1 MNTMVQTDRPRR
13 GSAAPRGS
21 SRNAIVDAA
30 EKLFLERGF
39 GRVSVDELAAA
50 AGVARRTLYNH
61 FDSKEQIFAEVMS
74 RMSADLAQ
82 ALPPAVETMGD
93 VETVLRLV
101 AEAVLDFQTRADYRA
116 MVSIV
121 IGEGQ
126 QFEWLRGEFAQF
138 NDPYLARFARY
149 LSFLTEG
156 QVLACA
162 NPDLA
167 ARQFIGLFSE
177 ALFWP
182 SLMGQSVTL
191 GRQEVVD
198 EAIGMFLLRY
208 QVGSPARS
216 TGK

>member
-1 MNTMVQTDRPRR
+1 MKKAVSRMVRADSPHRR
-13 GSAAPRGS
+13 SAAPQGS
-21 SRNAIVDAA
+21 SRSAIVDAA
-30 EKLFLERGF
+30 EMLFLERGF
-39 GRVSVDELAAA
+39 GGVSVDELAAA

-93 VETVLRLV
+93 VKTVLRLV
-101 AEAVLDFQTRADYRA
+101 AEAVLEFQTRADYRA
-116 MVSIV
+116 LVSIV
-121 IGEGQ
+121 IAEGK
-126 QFEWLRGEFAQF
+126 QFEWLRGEFAQL
-138 NDPYLARFARY
+138 NDPYLERFARY

-156 QVLACA
+156 QILACA

-167 ARQFIGLFSE
+167 ARQFIGLFNE

-182 SLMGQSVTL
+182 TLMGQSVTL
-191 GRQEVVD
+191 GRQEVID

-208 QVGSPARS
+208 QGRS
-216 TGK
+216 